1 MQIKIIYVYDTVIND
16 YIIKNNNLERMKHMN
31 ETLKTIA
38 QRYSCRAYDGSRL
51 PERDKLEAIAAAA
64 VQSPSGMNN
73 QPWQIN
79 VITNKAFIDEM
90 DAEGMRIL
98 SEAEDKST
106 YERFMSR
113 GGKLYYNAPCMFLI
127 LKKPGTD
134 LDAGIV
140 SENIALAASALGL
153 GNVICGMAAIPFN
166 GPKGES
172 LKKRAGFTEGWEF
185 GMTVLAGYAEK
196 PGTPHE
202 PDMSKIRFIN

>member
-1 MQIKIIYVYDTVIND
+1 
-16 YIIKNNNLERMKHMN
+16 MN

-38 QRYSCRAYDGSRL
+38 QRYSCRAYDSRL
-51 PERDKLEAIAAAA
+51 PEKDKLDAIAAAA
-64 VQSPSGMNN
+64 VQSPSGMNY

-79 VITNKAFIDEM
+79 IITNKAFIDEM

-127 LKKPGTD
+127 LKKTGTD

-140 SENIALAASALGL
+140 SENIALAASSLGL
-153 GNVICGMAAIPFN
+153 GNVICGMARIPFQ
-166 GPKGES
+166 GPKGEAFR
-172 LKKRAGFTEGWEF
+172 KKAGFSDGWEF
-185 GMTVLAGYAEK
+185 GMTVLVGYSEK
-196 PGTPHE
+196 SGTPHE
-202 PDMSKIRFIN
+202 PDMSKIRFID